1 MHYLEPN
8 MKSVP
13 KLLFVIFWVTSL
25 VSLRAQEA
33 DDFALVREE
42 DSVFIYERWIKFPGS
57 DPPQDAREVKGVF
70 AVNSSFKEVVRML
83 RDPKW
88 VMKSQ
93 KHVSEFK
100 VYPLPVDTAWL
111 EYSYHDIPWP
121 VADQDHFLIYK
132 IERHDESGMFV
143 TFESTP
149 NAKLAPVRS
158 GVDRM
163 NLLGSWTLEKFT
175 NEKIIVSYRIIS
187 EPSNIPR
194 IFTDP
199 IIRRNIV
206 TTIKSM
212 IKILEEEDI

>member
-1 MHYLEPN
+1 M
-8 MKSVP
+8 P
-13 KLLFVIFWVTSL
+13 KLLFVIFFATTNL
-25 VSLRAQEA
+25 VNLYAQEVE
-33 DDFALVREE
+33 DFALVREE
-42 DSVFIYERWIKFPGS
+42 DSISIYERWIKFPGT

-70 AVNSSFKEVVRML
+70 VVHSSFKEVVRML

-121 VADQDHFLIYK
+121 VSDQDHFLVYK
-132 IERHDESGMFV
+132 IEHHDENGMFI

-163 NLLGSWTLEKFT
+163 NLLGSWTLEKLT
-175 NEKIIVSYRIIS
+175 DGKIKASYRIIS

-199 IIRRNIV
+199 IIRRNMV

>member
-1 MHYLEPN
+1 
-8 MKSVP
+8 MKSASP
-13 KLLFVIFWVTSL
+13 LFLILCCALNLTTAL
-25 VSLRAQEA
+25 AQEVE
-33 DDFALVREE
+33 DFVLVREE
-42 DSVFIYERWIKFPGS
+42 DSVYIYERWIKFPGT

-70 AVNSSFKEVVRML
+70 TVTSSFKEVVSML
-83 RDPKW
+83 RNPKW

-100 VYPLPVDTAWL
+100 VFPLRVDTAWH

-121 VADQDHFLIYK
+121 VSDQDHFLVYT
-132 IERHDESGMFV
+132 IERHDDQEMFIS
-143 TFESTP
+143 FESTP
-149 NAKLAPVRS
+149 NEKLAPVRS

-163 NLLGSWTLEKFT
+163 NLLGSWTLQMLTE
-175 NEKIIVSYRIIS
+175 EKIKVSYRIIS

-206 TTIKSM
+206 STIKAM
-212 IKILEEEDI
+212 IEILEKEDI